1 MDVFTHCMYV
11 NHVHVGTHRVQKRA
25 PDSPGTG
32 TVVVMSHPMWVLR
45 TEPRSFARQKLLLT
59 AKPSFQLT
67 FLISKPYV
75 ESLSVRDDYN
85 EIFISVSVKPNHGQ
99 VRQKRAKSQGSFVTS
114 AGKESLGLLSKVC
127 SPTQWRHGGFPP
139 VCTCS
144 HRVIPEHAQFKVTID
159 KGKKVDTSLGAGF
172 SSTSQSM
179 CEREGLKCFGH
190 AQLEQ

>member
-1 MDVFTHCMYV
+1 MDVFTHYMYV

-45 TEPRSFARQKLLLT
+45 IEPRSFARQKLLLT
-59 AKPSFQLT
+59 AKPSFQLS

-75 ESLSVRDDYN
+75 ELLPVRDDYN

-139 VCTCS
+139 GSVPA
-144 HRVIPEHAQFKVTID
+144 HI
-159 KGKKVDTSLGAGF
+159 G
-172 SSTSQSM
+172 
-179 CEREGLKCFGH
+179 
-190 AQLEQ
+190 